1 MQAYCELGDIELR
14 AGNLPEARR
23 LHRQCILAFQEFGGR
38 AYVAHEL
45 ESFAFI
51 AQADN
56 QPARA
61 ARLLGAAEAVQER
74 IGTSPFGVERL
85 ENEYKKTIAWLHT
98 QLDETAYD
106 ACWSE
111 GCAMTME
118 QAISYALQE

>member
-1 MQAYCELGDIELR
+1 MNWRVSLTSNGLQ
-14 AGNLPEARR
+14 
-23 LHRQCILAFQEFGGR
+23 
-38 AYVAHEL
+38 
-45 ESFAFI
+45 
-51 AQADN
+51 N

-61 ARLLGAAEAVQER
+61 ACLLGAAEAVQEG
-74 IGTSPFGVERL
+74 IGTSAVGVERL
-85 ENEYKKTIAWLHT
+85 EDEYQRTVAWLHT